1 MHHDLLFQVHPR
13 PPSPMTWD
21 SPVSDTPPSL
31 PRRWPL
37 WMGRAQGPVIIIC
50 LVFLWL
56 WSQTYLDSNP
66 ASGIYEN
73 TSRLRPLTHSPASR
87 IDPRM
92 ERYHYPGTF
101 TLQRLWRHCKNRNL
115 EIPGACIK
123 EGRAEYAEYQATET
137 REPLAEKIHISL
149 VGPKHS

>member
-1 MHHDLLFQVHPR
+1 
-13 PPSPMTWD
+13 
-21 SPVSDTPPSL
+21 
-31 PRRWPL
+31 
-37 WMGRAQGPVIIIC
+37 MGRAQGPVIIIC

-137 REPLAEKIHISL
+137 REPLAEKNSHQSCWPETLIVKRRVQWALGRRGKLPVCGSPHVSPSCVCMSL
-149 VGPKHS
+149 CNYL